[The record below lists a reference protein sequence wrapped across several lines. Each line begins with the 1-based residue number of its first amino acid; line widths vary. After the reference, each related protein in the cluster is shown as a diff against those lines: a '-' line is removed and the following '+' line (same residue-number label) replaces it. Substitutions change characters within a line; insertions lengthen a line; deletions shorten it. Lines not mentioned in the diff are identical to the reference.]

1 MNYYIGDTHLGHAN
15 IIKHDQRPFSNIDEM
30 DRAIIE
36 NWNNR
41 VTNSDNIYIVGD
53 FIYRG
58 EKEPEWYL
66 KQLKGK
72 KHFII
77 GNHDGAVLK
86 NDKALSYFEEVD
98 KIMHI
103 IDGKNHICLC
113 HFPIAEW
120 NGYYKGH
127 YHIYAHIHNNL
138 NDAYYF
144 MKKYD
149 RALNAGCMINNY
161 MPVTFNELIEN
172 NRIFKECN

>member
-1 MNYYIGDTHLGHAN
+1 
-15 IIKHDQRPFSNIDEM
+15 M

-77 GNHDGAVLK
+77 GN
-86 NDKALSYFEEVD
+86 
-98 KIMHI
+98 
-103 IDGKNHICLC
+103 
-113 HFPIAEW
+113 
-120 NGYYKGH
+120 
-127 YHIYAHIHNNL
+127 

-149 RALNAGCMINNY
+149 KALNAGCMINNY

-172 NRIFKECN
+172 GTIKSVIIQAMKEMGY

>member
-98 KIMHI
+98 KIMYI

>member
-1 MNYYIGDTHLGHAN
+1 MNYYIGDTHFGHAN
-15 IIKHDQRPFSNIDEM
+15 IIRHDQRPFSNIDEM
-30 DRAIIE
+30 ARAIIE

-41 VTNSDNIYIVGD
+41 VTNSDSIYIVGD

-77 GNHDGAVLK
+77 GNHDGEVLK

-98 KIMHI
+98 KMMHV

-149 RALNAGCMINNY
+149 KALNAGCMINNY
-161 MPVTFNELIEN
+161 MSVTFNELIEN